1 MPITLRHNEKL
12 ELSRVEYAGAIR
24 GADMHNHA
32 AFNAANPVWLGF
44 DCISVIHADVDV
56 SGISLVDLD
65 GVFKSHRQLFEPLNL
80 MFMRRS
86 GWVCE
91 SPVGQRFLSHWL
103 EKRTADK
110 SPWADVRQF
119 DSASTAAANGCCSAL
134 KTPPILKTGE
144 GFNEIARFDERRVFA
159 LSRALAFHLILAL
172 QIVLQAHLIEI
183 LELRFHESRCA
194 LRCRR
199 EVPSA

>member
-12 ELSRVEYAGAIR
+12 ELSRVEYSGAIR

-56 SGISLVDLD
+56 SGISLTDLD
-65 GVFKSHRQLFEPLNL
+65 GVFKTHRQLFEPLNL

-91 SPVGQRFLSHWL
+91 SPIGQRFLSHWL
-103 EKRTADK
+103 EKRNVDR

-119 DSASTAAANGCCSAL
+119 DCFEAASEWLLLTPEDAAE
-134 KTPPILKTGE
+134 LKTGA
-144 GFNEIARFDERRVFA
+144 GFREIARFEGGA
-159 LSRALAFHLILAL
+159 ARA
-172 QIVLQAHLIEI
+172 
-183 LELRFHESRCA
+183 
-194 LRCRR
+194 
-199 EVPSA
+199 SAR